1 MLRYVLTFV
10 NSKGLRV
17 MAHDNDGRSTF
28 LEKKDV
34 YHYLRLLYKNNNI
47 DKIRSI
53 FGDKPKFK
61 ATQTACY
68 SATFESCRTVFEN

>member
-10 NSKGLRV
+10 DSKGLRV
-17 MAHDNDGRSTF
+17 MAHTNDGRHTF

-34 YHYLRLLYKNNNI
+34 YHWLKLMYRNNSL
-47 DKIRSI
+47 DTIRSI